1 MVAKHDDFLEIG
13 IEDPSGLSIH
23 STGLIG
29 QFLGCV
35 EYKIDEVSFPKSFK
49 LFKNAILE

>member
-13 IEDPSGLSIH
+13 IEDPSGLSIN

-35 EYKIDEVSFPKSFK
+35 EYTIDEVGFHLATRS
-49 LFKNAILE
+49 L